1 MVQTELEDTKSK
13 QKMLYQAHA
22 ETVQKADLIEASVV
36 ALKKV
41 TKLLLHL
48 LTLLSV
54 TSLWALPT
62 QPILAL
68 GVDWKLLIWLA
79 IVNHEDCHSSFRI
92 EVPTIRQHTKSCK
105 PIEVKVN
112 IIFFI

>member
-41 TKLLLHL
+41 TKLLLHQVTL
-48 LTLLSV
+48 LTDLIVS
-54 TSLWALPT
+54 TSTNFGSWSGLKITHL
-62 QPILAL
+62 
-68 GVDWKLLIWLA
+68 VS
-79 IVNHEDCHSSFRI
+79 HCES
-92 EVPTIRQHTKSCK
+92 
-105 PIEVKVN
+105 
-112 IIFFI
+112 